1 SQSTTSGRSLRRR
14 SDGTVMAST
23 AMLQT
28 ARAPLGVS
36 GLLDAAAF
44 LLFQR
49 FGLLVLSLAEALQR
63 TRLRTLP
70 KRFYATRS
78 ARSRPACVRMPND
91 RPEAT
96 SIPRPSRRLL
106 RPRT

>member
-1 SQSTTSGRSLRRR
+1 MIGSSRLRAVMDSTSQSTTSGRSLRRR

-36 GLLDAAAF
+36 GLLDAAAGGLFCSVTFMLLRFGGWHRRKRQKPCRCAAAF

-49 FGLLVLSLAEALQR
+49 FGLLALSLAEAL
-63 TRLRTLP
+63 
-70 KRFYATRS
+70 
-78 ARSRPACVRMPND
+78 
-91 RPEAT
+91 
-96 SIPRPSRRLL
+96 
-106 RPRT
+106 